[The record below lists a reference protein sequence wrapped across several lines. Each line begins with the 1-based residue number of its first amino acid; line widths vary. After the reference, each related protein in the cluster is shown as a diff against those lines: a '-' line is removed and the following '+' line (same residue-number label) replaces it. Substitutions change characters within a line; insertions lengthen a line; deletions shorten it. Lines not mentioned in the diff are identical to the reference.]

1 MNRRRGPE
9 VAVQIAS
16 TSAVALLA
24 FCTIVPKAVAKP
36 RHTKAADP
44 LVAIV
49 AHLPLQEGPARQ
61 MFVLEHNRKQY
72 LYIEQVPKGGFA
84 VVDVTDPAH
93 PNIIKKVAWPKDAPA
108 GELQLVGSNLL
119 LFTAQE
125 QSSGAA
131 PALNLPTAFV
141 GLLDLSDPANP
152 RRLYG
157 FTGVTSIL
165 AEDGRNLIYITNSEG
180 LWILRQRQ
188 KQEQPAE
195 PSEVCPGIGGCA

>member
-1 MNRRRGPE
+1 MNRRRSLK
-9 VAVQIAS
+9 VVVQSAS
-16 TSAVALLA
+16 ISVVALLA

-131 PALNLPTAFV
+131 PALNLPTEFV

-152 RRLYG
+152 QRLYG

-165 AEDGRNLIYITNSEG
+165 ADDARNLIYITNNEG

-188 KQEQPAE
+188 MQEQPAE